1 MEKKYSGVFIVL
13 STPFD
18 ERGEVDEAALRR
30 HIRYMIDECEVHG
43 IIPCGSTGE
52 FAYLSEAER
61 RRVVEVTIDEVN
73 HKLPVIAGTA
83 ACSTREVI
91 HNCATVRRLGA
102 DGVMIV
108 PSYYGGLSQEELY
121 VHFADI
127 AQSTD
132 LPIVLYN
139 NTGTTH
145 SDILPE
151 TVARLAEF
159 DNIVAIKEST
169 GVMQRVAEIMRRCG
183 DRIEVL
189 CGCDTLALEMFVMGV
204 EGWIAAPANVA
215 ARQCVKLYRLAVEQ
229 KDFARAKEYY
239 LKILPLF
246 DLFEASG
253 KYVQLAKAG
262 LELLGRSIGKPRPP
276 MLPPSEE
283 LQEKLKEILLVIQ
296 DV

>member
-1 MEKKYSGVFIVL
+1 MEKKYRGVYIVL

-18 ERGEVDEAALRR
+18 EQGEVDEAALRR
-30 HIRYMIDECEVHG
+30 HIRYLIDDCGVQG

-52 FAYLSEAER
+52 FAYLSQDERYRVIEA
-61 RRVVEVTIDEVN
+61 TIDEVD
-73 HKLPVIAGTA
+73 HKLPVVAGTA

-91 HNCATVRRLGA
+91 QNCAIAQRLGA

-108 PSYYGGLSQEELY
+108 PAYYGGLSQEELY
-121 VHFADI
+121 GHFA
-127 AQSTD
+127 AVAKSTT

-151 TVARLAEF
+151 TVERLAEF
-159 DNIVAIKEST
+159 DNIAAIKESS
-169 GVMQRVAEIMRRCG
+169 GVMQRVADIQRRCG

-189 CGCDTLALEMFVMGV
+189 CGCDTLALEMFAMGV
-204 EGWIAAPANVA
+204 EGWIAAPGNVA
-215 ARQCVKLYRLAVEQ
+215 ARQCVRLYQLAVEQ

-246 DLFEASG
+246 DLFESSG

-262 LELLGRSIGKPRPP
+262 LEILGRPLGKPRPP
-276 MLPPSEE
+276 LLPPSAE
-283 LQEKLKEILLVIQ
+283 LQGKLKEILMAIQ
-296 DV
+296 